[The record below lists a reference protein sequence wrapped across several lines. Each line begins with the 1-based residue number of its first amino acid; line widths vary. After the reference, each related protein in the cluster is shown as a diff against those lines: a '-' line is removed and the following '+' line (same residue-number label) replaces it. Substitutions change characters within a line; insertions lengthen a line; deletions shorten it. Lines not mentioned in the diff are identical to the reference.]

1 MMLDCLFSSF
11 LYWSF
16 LDWEAGAGEQFCGDK
31 QLWGVHCGSGALVY
45 WQVSQSQHSTWA
57 TDQSEGIIWPSAF
70 LMYHPLPPERTFK
83 HVFNL
88 KLDPPPKND
97 IIWTNYK
104 FLLYLYLNES
114 IPVLFFFYLTLGLAG
129 LGLGLVNFPI
139 FCLYTYSCQ
148 SQVVC
153 AWDSRTSQINDM
165 VFYFRAHWR
174 FRESPS
180 PFLYN

>member
-16 LDWEAGAGEQFCGDK
+16 LDWETGAGEQFCGDK

-114 IPVLFFFYLTLGLAG
+114 IDQFSYSDKV
-129 LGLGLVNFPI
+129 I
-139 FCLYTYSCQ
+139 LY
-148 SQVVC
+148 
-153 AWDSRTSQINDM
+153 
-165 VFYFRAHWR
+165 
-174 FRESPS
+174 
-180 PFLYN
+180 